1 MIVVPKVTYGA
12 EALIKR
18 RDVRHNSVLWKRSV
32 YIVSAELPG
41 CYK

>member
-18 RDVRHNSVLWKRSV
+18 RDVRHKVGTLETKRLHSKCG
-32 YIVSAELPG
+32 ITGML
-41 CYK
+41 